1 MDHMVKKSSPS
12 NGLNAIFDQALQIWK
27 LIVDI
32 VRKGLRSGMAQQKY
46 TNHGV
51 IPSRWSSHYIFNY
64 IYCWI
69 KYIYIQK
76 FAKSHIPSSVEIHWS
91 IQYEVEQLVVQMVL
105 DMIERL

>member
-1 MDHMVKKSSPS
+1 MDHMVKKSSRS

-32 VRKGLRSGMAQQKY
+32 VRKGLRSGMAHQKY

-64 IYCWI
+64 ILLLN
-69 KYIYIQK
+69 KIYLYTGICQVT
-76 FAKSHIPSSVEIHWS
+76 HT
-91 IQYEVEQLVVQMVL
+91 
-105 DMIERL
+105 